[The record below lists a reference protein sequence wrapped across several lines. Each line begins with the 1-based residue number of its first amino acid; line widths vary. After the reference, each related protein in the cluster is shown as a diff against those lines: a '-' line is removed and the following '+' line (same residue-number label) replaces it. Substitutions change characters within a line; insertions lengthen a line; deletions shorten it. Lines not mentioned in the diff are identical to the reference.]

1 MSGKVN
7 LDTCSYL
14 PSSRN
19 CSQSSFFEGRD
30 VGIHVTESLVSIP
43 LHLSSRYL
51 YIILVSG
58 VTAVLGNRSIGAS
71 DTSPAHIPSAIY
83 VGASTINEAKWEIS
97 NYGSA
102 IVTVF
107 TPELNLIRA

>member
-43 LHLSSRYL
+43 LHLSSRY
-51 YIILVSG
+51 IILVSG
-58 VTAVLGNRSIGAS
+58 VTAVLGNRSISAS
-71 DTSPAHIPSAIY
+71 DISPAHIPSAIY

-107 TPELNLIRA
+107 TPELNIIRA